1 MIKYKVG
8 ARDLVDVVNDLETSR
23 WIKSPYFQRNLVW
36 RELHKVDF
44 IKTIILGLP
53 FPQIFIAKGEL
64 NLETRQATSY
74 VVDGQ
79 QRLTAIEEYIAG
91 KFEVDGKYFE
101 DLEDDEKEDFLK
113 YQIPTIDLDLKKD
126 DPILKDVFMR
136 LNRTFYALSAIEK
149 QSSEY
154 AASDLMIVA
163 KVLADQFFIFDEDR
177 NGELKAREIDPL
189 IPKELIKK
197 AKRLKAT
204 NFQNLVL
211 GDEVFTRHE
220 IARQVPLSF
229 NLNLLATCALGWYNR
244 NSAIPGLLV
253 SDKYDFDFYFE
264 TAAKLD
270 KIAEFILNAKFK
282 KNSYWFNKANL
293 YSLFI
298 LLYNNFDNIK
308 EIEPKDVKDNLEKF
322 ETELPADYALSA
334 KEAVNNKKE
343 RILRNHYLQKVI
355 FKNMNP

>member
-8 ARDLVDVVNDLETSR
+8 ARDLVDVVNDMESAR
-23 WIKSPYFQRNLVW
+23 WIKAPYFQRNLVW

-44 IKTIILGLP
+44 IKTILLGLP

-91 KFEVDGKYFE
+91 KFEVDGELFD
-101 DLEDDEKEDFLK
+101 DLQDDVKEDFLK

-126 DPILKDVFMR
+126 DPVLKDVFMR

-163 KVLADQFFIFDEDR
+163 KVLADQFFIFDEDK

-189 IPKELIKK
+189 VPKELIKK
-197 AKRLKAT
+197 AKRLKVG
-204 NFQNLVL
+204 NFQKLVL

-244 NSAIPGLLV
+244 NSSVPGLLV
-253 SDKYDFDFYFE
+253 SEKYNFDFYFE
-264 TAAKLD
+264 AAGKLE
-270 KIAEFILNAKFK
+270 KIAEVILKAKFLSG
-282 KNSYWFNKANL
+282 SYWYNKANL
-293 YSLFI
+293 YSLFV
-298 LLYNNFDNIK
+298 LLYKNFDALK
-308 EIEPKDVKDNLEKF
+308 EIEPKDMKANLENF
-322 ETELPADYALSA
+322 ETALPADYALAA
-334 KEAVNNKKE
+334 KEAVNNKRE
-343 RILRNHYLQKVI
+343 RILRDQYLQKVI
-355 FKNMNP
+355 FGE